1 MTEFSPHIYFDQI
14 SDDDSDYKKHLRALA
29 NPLIQNQVPVLFTM
43 GHLAHSA
50 GVPYQYINKVVSRT
64 VDPYK
69 VFPIKKRSGGKRY
82 ICAPEPILQQMQ
94 RWIHDHILYSKGSL
108 CSIAGQATAFLPDTN
123 HCVNANRHL
132 GAKWL
137 IKIDIQDFFESI
149 SERQVYRVF
158 RSFGYS
164 SLVSLGLTRVCTRA
178 LHWQDRRLTK
188 KVKRWQSKTEYKFSN
203 EFTVGY
209 LPQGA
214 PTSPVLANL
223 VCRELDKNLSDLA
236 AGSFLTYSRYADD
249 MVFSGDFADRG
260 EAIEFLNRAIRVVTK
275 QGFRINRLKT
285 GIRKE
290 GSRRVVTGLLV
301 DGDKVR
307 VPKQYKDQIK
317 QELYYLEK
325 FGVDDHCRRLSEKIS
340 QKYSKPATPKNKI
353 AYLLRLSGKIRYVEF
368 IEPQNNTVI
377 GFRETFNRLFPTVSQ
392 LEPYIQG
399 RYLHEQ

>member
-1 MTEFSPHIYFDQI
+1 MTEFNPHIYFQQI
-14 SDDDSDYKKHLRALA
+14 SDDDFDYIKHLRALA
-29 NPLIQNQVPVLFTM
+29 IPLIQNQVPVLFTM
-43 GHLAHSA
+43 GHLAHCA
-50 GVPYQYINKVVSRT
+50 GVPYQYLNKVVSRT
-64 VDPYK
+64 VDPYR

-82 ICAPEPILQQMQ
+82 ICAPEPMLQQMQ
-94 RWIHDHILYSKGSL
+94 RWIHDHILYSNGSL
-108 CSIAGQATAFLPDTN
+108 CSIATQATAFLPDTN
-123 HCVNANRHL
+123 HCVNAKRHL

-164 SLVSLGLTRVCTRA
+164 SLVSFGLTRVCTRA
-178 LHWQDRRLTK
+178 LYRQDRRLTK
-188 KVKRWQSKTEYKFSN
+188 KVKRWQNNAEYKFSN
-203 EFTVGY
+203 NPTIGY

-249 MVFSGDFADRG
+249 MVFSGDFSDRR
-260 EAIEFLNRAIRVVTK
+260 EAIEFLNRAIQVVTK

-285 GIRKE
+285 GIRQA
-290 GSRRVVTGLLV
+290 GSRRIVTGLLV

-317 QELYYLEK
+317 QELYYLAK
-325 FGVDDHCRRLSEKIS
+325 FGVDEHCQKLSEKIS
-340 QKYSKPATPKNKI
+340 QKYGKPATPKNKI

-368 IEPQNNTVI
+368 VEPDNTTVI
-377 GFRETFNRLFPTVSQ
+377 GFREKFNQLFQTVSQ
-392 LEPYIQG
+392 LESYLIG
-399 RYLHEQ
+399 REFT